1 MFDVLKIKSMVHSIH
16 PSLTHRGMLR
26 TVPGWRRRCFLC
38 CESCS
43 ACGPPRRHVIP
54 FPLSHLEPRALNQR
68 PAAGNVCVP
77 GVCDPSVCCGVSKR
91 PLAEWRG
98 AVTLGREP
106 KGSRTLTAEHTE
118 RESVCLQHI
127 NDIYCSFSCVK
138 YNVFIEF

>member
-1 MFDVLKIKSMVHSIH
+1 MVHSIP

-26 TVPGWRRRCFLC
+26 TVSGWRRRCFLC

-54 FPLSHLEPRALNQR
+54 FPQSHLEPRALNQR

-77 GVCDPSVCCGVSKR
+77 GVCDPSVCCGVSER

-98 AVTLGREP
+98 AQAASPRAAGHSQQSFPRE
-106 KGSRTLTAEHTE
+106 KACVYIILIASTAAS
-118 RESVCLQHI
+118 SVVYIMCLMCYMSCLI
-127 NDIYCSFSCVK
+127 NPNST
-138 YNVFIEF
+138 